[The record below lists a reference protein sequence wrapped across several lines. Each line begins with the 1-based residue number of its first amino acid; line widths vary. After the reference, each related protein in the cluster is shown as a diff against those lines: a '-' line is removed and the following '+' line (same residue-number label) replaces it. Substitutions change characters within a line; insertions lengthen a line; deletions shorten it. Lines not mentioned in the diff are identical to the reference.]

1 MSVYKPP
8 DLSPGNGKQL
18 WGVFTRS
25 RALGGWL
32 SKQLCG
38 RLLLISKDGLVPT
51 AGPGGEPEPTSCL
64 PHSSPRQCHLCLR
77 TARPTWLALFLRIS
91 QGMKHLSCGAHRRL
105 TRTKQADQK
114 KKKEVQNR
122 SSTAENDLVPEWKRL
137 TERSHFQAP

>member
-8 DLSPGNGKQL
+8 DLSPGNGQHL

-51 AGPGGEPEPTSCL
+51 AGPGGEPEPTIRKGFVGIEGVL
-64 PHSSPRQCHLCLR
+64 V
-77 TARPTWLALFLRIS
+77 
-91 QGMKHLSCGAHRRL
+91 LSL
-105 TRTKQADQK
+105 
-114 KKKEVQNR
+114 
-122 SSTAENDLVPEWKRL
+122 S
-137 TERSHFQAP
+137 